1 MSVCINIFQF
11 FRFLIEILFYLKVI
25 VEKDNQIYLYCKGG
39 DTKIKERLENNQT
52 DLINQTDEHLNV
64 NFKAFTFFI

>member
-1 MSVCINIFQF
+1 M
-11 FRFLIEILFYLKVI
+11 KVI
-25 VEKDNQIYLYCKGG
+25 VEKDNKIYLYCKGG

-64 NFKAFTFFI
+64 NFKYFKFLFYFLF